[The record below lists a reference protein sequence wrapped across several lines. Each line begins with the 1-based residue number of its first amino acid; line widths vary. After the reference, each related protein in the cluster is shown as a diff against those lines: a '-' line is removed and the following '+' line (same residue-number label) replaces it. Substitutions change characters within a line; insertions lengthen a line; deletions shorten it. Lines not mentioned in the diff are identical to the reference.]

1 MSQSTV
7 IKGKQRDTL
16 GSAPAKRLRREG
28 RIPAVI
34 YGKDKPIHISLD
46 AKEFNAAV
54 PSLSESN
61 IITIKIG
68 RKSHSVLVKDY
79 QEILLS
85 TDLAHIDFF
94 ELTKGEAVHT
104 QVPFVLEGAAPG
116 VREGGILEQVLH
128 EVDVEAMPED
138 LPGHI
143 TVNID
148 GLQLNES
155 IHIGDIEPPKGVKF
169 LIDEDRT
176 IATVTSIREEPEEE
190 AEGEEE
196 EEVEVIGEASEE
208 TEEEEE

>member
-16 GSAPAKRLRREG
+16 GSAAAKRLRREG
-28 RIPAVI
+28 QIPAVI

-79 QEILLS
+79 QEVLLS
-85 TDLAHIDFF
+85 TDIAHVDFF

-104 QVPFVLEGAAPG
+104 QVPFFLEGTAPG
-116 VREGGILEQVLH
+116 VKEGGILEQVLH

-148 GLQLNES
+148 GLELNES

-190 AEGEEE
+190 VEEEE
-196 EEVEVIGEASEE
+196 EEVEVIGEASDES
-208 TEEEEE
+208 EEEEE